1 MASVARHSAPRLLGG
16 FRVETL
22 LVGVFLLVGAI
33 VFLKAAAEPH
43 AYSAYLAMHTLAA
56 VVWVG
61 GDATLTVLGI
71 VFERRGDNETLAAL
85 GRAGA
90 WIGSRVYTPAVF
102 VVLGF
107 GIALMLEGDIP
118 WNQFWILFGLAG
130 WATATVLGVAVIGPQ
145 VTGINR
151 AALAYGPESDE
162 LVRRTRRLF
171 LIFRFDA
178 ALLLLIVLDM
188 ALKPF
193 A

>member
-1 MASVARHSAPRLLGG
+1 
-16 FRVETL
+16 
-22 LVGVFLLVGAI
+22 
-33 VFLKAAAEPH
+33 
-43 AYSAYLAMHTLAA
+43 MHVLAA

-61 GDATLTVLGI
+61 GDATMTVLGI

-107 GIALMLEGDIP
+107 GIAMMLEADID

-130 WATATVLGVAVIGPQ
+130 WTTATTLGVAVIGPQ
-145 VTGINR
+145 VTRINE
-151 AALAYGPESDE
+151 AARIYGPESDE
-162 LVRRTRRLF
+162 VVRRMRRLF
-171 LIFRFDA
+171 LVFRFDA

-188 ALKPF
+188 AVKPF